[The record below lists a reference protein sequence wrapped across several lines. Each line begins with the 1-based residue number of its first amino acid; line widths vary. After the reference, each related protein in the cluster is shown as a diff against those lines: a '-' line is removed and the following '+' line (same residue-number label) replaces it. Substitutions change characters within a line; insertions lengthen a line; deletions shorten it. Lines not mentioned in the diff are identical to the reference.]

1 MGECRDGSSQATQM
15 LFLDENS
22 NKLSV
27 SEKLG
32 TACLGG
38 LKQSQTI
45 SSNLPFNEH
54 AGAISFQRAQGA
66 FFWREFRSQ
75 HTLPVFS
82 PLAQRGAMDL
92 PSSLPNGLIEC
103 STLGGTSW

>member
-66 FFWREFRSQ
+66 FFCGNFVPSTRFLFFLPWRKEEPWIY
-75 HTLPVFS
+75 PVPFQM
-82 PLAQRGAMDL
+82 A
-92 PSSLPNGLIEC
+92 
-103 STLGGTSW
+103 

>member
-54 AGAISFQRAQGA
+54 AGAISFQRAQGTL
-66 FFWREFRSQ
+66 FLREFRSQ
-75 HTLPVFS
+75 HTLPVF
-82 PLAQRGAMDL
+82 PPWRKEEPWIYPVPFQMA
-92 PSSLPNGLIEC
+92 
-103 STLGGTSW
+103 